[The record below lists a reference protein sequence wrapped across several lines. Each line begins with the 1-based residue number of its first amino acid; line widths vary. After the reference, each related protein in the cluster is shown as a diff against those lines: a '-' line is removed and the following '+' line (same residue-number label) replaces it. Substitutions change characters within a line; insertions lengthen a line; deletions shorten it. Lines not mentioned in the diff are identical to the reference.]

1 MSDTY
6 PVVLYPRQILK
17 FMAQNER
24 KAAKPKQSSPKTY
37 SAKSAGSRKL
47 SWKWMLGSIAFFA
60 GLVCSV
66 KLVSLLYAPWL
77 VWFAWGLIWL
87 GFLPVVSALKVA
99 EVRRRGDGEIGRR
112 GDGESPSVTQSPSP
126 LSPHTLLT
134 PTLQPSKNSSAAQ
147 VGVSEGEFLRYLS
160 QYFSGIK
167 QGIDFDSGAD
177 YPYSADFVLVHRSGL
192 SIDIEIDEP
201 YVGNTKQPHHA
212 IDQGKD
218 SQRNAF
224 FIRSNWVVIR
234 FAEEQVV
241 RYPRSC
247 CKTIAQAIYYVTGD
261 SSYLEKLR
269 VVPDPIR
276 VPLWTSRQA
285 KRMAKQNYRQTYLS
299 RIWNK
304 TTANV

>member
-1 MSDTY
+1 
-6 PVVLYPRQILK
+6 
-17 FMAQNER
+17 
-24 KAAKPKQSSPKTY
+24 
-37 SAKSAGSRKL
+37 
-47 SWKWMLGSIAFFA
+47 
-60 GLVCSV
+60 
-66 KLVSLLYAPWL
+66 
-77 VWFAWGLIWL
+77 
-87 GFLPVVSALKVA
+87 
-99 EVRRRGDGEIGRR
+99 
-112 GDGESPSVTQSPSP
+112 
-126 LSPHTLLT
+126 
-134 PTLQPSKNSSAAQ
+134 LQPSRNASSAQ
-147 VGVSEGEFLRYLS
+147 VGVSEEEFLRYLK
-160 QYFSGIK
+160 QYFPQIK
-167 QGIDFDSGAD
+167 QGVEFDSGAD
-177 YPYSADFVLVHRSGL
+177 YPYSADFIFVHSSGL

-224 FIRSNWVVIR
+224 FTQGNWVVIR

-247 CKTIAQAIYYVTGD
+247 CKTIAQAIDYVTGD

-285 KRMAKQNYRQTYLS
+285 KQMAKQNYRQAYLS

-304 TTANV
+304 ATANV